1 MSRRRRTTTVAV
13 AAVLTAGAAA
23 AAVAAVGL
31 PDASGGEKPQSRLPA
46 ATATV
51 TKQTLVDRQSEDG
64 TLAYGDTTPV
74 AAKLSGT
81 VTGLPAA
88 DSTVKRGKSLYRID
102 NAPVVLLY
110 GTLPAYRS
118 LASGVEGSD
127 VLQFERNLWALGYRG
142 FTVDKTYSSATAAA
156 VKQWQDDLGLSKTGT
171 VDPAR
176 IVYAAGAV
184 RVDSRTAALG
194 SVVQPGAEVLA
205 TTGTARVATVDLNL
219 SDQRLAKKGA
229 AVQVTLPD
237 GSETKAKITG
247 VETVVVP
254 ATGQEPASTKIVVT
268 IGFTKSPQGLNQA
281 SVTVDF
287 TASQRKDVLT
297 VPVTAL
303 LALAEGGYG
312 VQVVDG
318 TSTRIVAVE
327 TGLFAD
333 GQVEISGGGITAG
346 TVVGSAA

>member
-1 MSRRRRTTTVAV
+1 MSRRRTTTVAV

-64 TLAYGDTTPV
+64 TLAYGDTTSV
-74 AAKLSGT
+74 AARLSGT
-81 VTGLPAA
+81 VTALPTAE
-88 DSTVKRGKSLYRID
+88 STIKRGKPLYRID
-102 NAPVVLLY
+102 NTPVVLLY
-110 GTLPAYRS
+110 GTLPAYRK

-156 VKQWQDDLGLSKTGT
+156 VKDWQDDLGLTETGT

-176 IVYAAGAV
+176 IVYAAGPV
-184 RVDSRTAALG
+184 RVDSRTATLG
-194 SVVQPGAEVLA
+194 SVAQPGAEVLA
-205 TTGTARVATVDLNL
+205 TTGTSRVATVDLAI
-219 SDQRLAKKGA
+219 SDQRLAEKGA
-229 AVQVTLPD
+229 TVEVTLPD
-237 GSETKAKITG
+237 GNETTAKITG
-247 VETVVVP
+247 VETVAVP
-254 ATGQEPASTKIVVT
+254 AEGQQPASTKIVVT
-268 IGFTKSPQGLNQA
+268 IGFTKSPKGLNQA
-281 SVTVDF
+281 SVTVGF
-287 TASQRKDVLT
+287 TSSQRKDVLT

-318 TSTRIVAVE
+318 ATTRIVGVE

-333 GQVEISGGGITAG
+333 GRVEISGGGITAG
-346 TVVGSAA
+346 MTVGTSA

>member
-1 MSRRRRTTTVAV
+1 MSRRRITTVAV

-51 TKQTLVDRQSEDG
+51 TKQTLVDQQSEDG
-64 TLAYGDTTPV
+64 TLAYGDTTSV
-74 AAKLSGT
+74 ATKLSGT
-81 VTGLPAA
+81 VTALPAA
-88 DSTVKRGKSLYRID
+88 ESTIKRGKPLYRID
-102 NAPVVLLY
+102 NTPIVLLY
-110 GTLPAYRS
+110 GTLPAYRK
-118 LASGVEGSD
+118 LASGVAGSD

-156 VKQWQDDLGLSKTGT
+156 VKDWQDDLGLTETGT
-171 VDPAR
+171 VDPAE
-176 IVYAAGAV
+176 IVYAAGPV
-184 RVDSRTAALG
+184 RVDSRTAELG

-205 TTGTARVATVDLNL
+205 TTGTSRVATVDLSI

-229 AVQVTLPD
+229 TVEVTLPD
-237 GSETKAKITG
+237 GSATKAKITG
-247 VETVVVP
+247 VETVAMP
-254 ATGQEPASTKIVVT
+254 AEGQQPASTKIVVT
-268 IGFTKSPQGLNQA
+268 IGFTKSPKGLNQA
-281 SVTVDF
+281 SVTVGF
-287 TASQRKDVLT
+287 TSSQRKDVLT

-312 VQVVDG
+312 VQIVDG
-318 TSTRIVAVE
+318 ATTRIVAVE

-333 GQVEISGGGITAG
+333 GQVEISGGGIAAGLTVGTA
-346 TVVGSAA
+346 A